1 MKTREIYLVYQ
12 MKVFE
17 KTEGS
22 GNLNNIRDDR
32 EGYINSNQMK
42 SSPPK

>member
-1 MKTREIYLVYQ
+1 MKTREIYLVYH

-22 GNLNNIRDDR
+22 VNLSNIKRCQR
-32 EGYINSNQMK
+32 RLYQ
-42 SSPPK
+42 

>member
-12 MKVFE
+12 IKVFE

-22 GNLNNIRDDR
+22 VNLNNIRDVR
-32 EGYINSNQMK
+32 EGYINTNSDEILY
-42 SSPPK
+42 S